1 MAEERRGW
9 GRGEGKEREAEQ
21 ERGAREGKAGREPAE
36 GAVREGLQ
44 PEAGP
49 VGMGEASRGLWEGTG
64 CGGGTSPP
72 S

>member
-1 MAEERRGW
+1 MAEERREW

-21 ERGAREGKAGREPAE
+21 ERGARQGKAGRDCSQRRGQWEWGKPA
-36 GAVREGLQ
+36 G
-44 PEAGP
+44 
-49 VGMGEASRGLWEGTG
+49 GLWEGTG